1 MPIVH
6 VSKIVPKGYIGI
18 TLWPF
23 GIYVSEV
30 KYLSNNKLINHEK
43 IHWEQQKEL
52 GGILF
57 YVLYLIEWFIK
68 IFTVTSVGGNPF
80 SSAYRNLAAEREANL
95 YEDDYEYL
103 QEKRKRYAWL
113 KYIFKRP

>member
-1 MPIVH
+1 MAV
-6 VSKIVPKGYIGI
+6 VRTSWIVPKGFIGI

-23 GIYVSEV
+23 AIYVSSV
-30 KYLSNNKLINHEK
+30 KYLSDQRLINHEK

-68 IFTVTSVGGNPF
+68 LFFYGKQS
-80 SSAYRNLAAEREANL
+80 YQNLAAEREANL
-95 YEDDYEYL
+95 HEKDYSYL
-103 QEKRKRYAWL
+103 EKRKRYIWL
-113 KYIFKRP
+113 KYIFKDSNENK